1 MIINREPKYKGYLN
15 IDELTVKT
23 KKGKEIKREVMRRKN
38 AVAALVYNTETQKYI
53 FVSQFRPGTGSD
65 IIEIPAGV
73 LDHAG
78 EDPRDAMIREIEE
91 EIGYGVDKITLIDE
105 GFVSPGGTTEMISVY
120 FAEVSDKVGKG
131 GGVEGEDEEIDIIEM
146 TREEMLNTRF
156 KDFKTIIAV
165 QWARY
170 NHNV

>member
-1 MIINREPKYKGYLN
+1 MIVNRENKYKGFIN

-38 AVAALVYNTETQKYI
+38 AVAALVYNTITKEYI
-53 FVSQFRPGTGSD
+53 FVSQWRPGVAGD

-91 EIGYGVDKITLIDE
+91 EIGYGVDNITLLDE

-120 FAEVSDKVGKG
+120 FAEVSDKVGEG
-131 GGVEGEDEEIDIIEM
+131 GGVEGEDEEIDIVKM
-146 TREEMLNTRF
+146 SREEMLQTRF

-165 QWARY
+165 NWAKY